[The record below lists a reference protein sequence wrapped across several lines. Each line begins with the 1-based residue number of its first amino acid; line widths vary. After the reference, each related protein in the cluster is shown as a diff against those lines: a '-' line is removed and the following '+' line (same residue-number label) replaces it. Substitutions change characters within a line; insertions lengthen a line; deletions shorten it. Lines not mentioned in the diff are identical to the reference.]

1 MYVLTD
7 EQIAFILNDIRRN
20 GIELEELQLDLLDH
34 ICCVIETELTPE
46 NNFEEVYRSILPR
59 FYKRSLRE
67 IEEETQLLLTFKNY
81 YAMKKI
87 MIVSGTLSAFT
98 VLIGSLFK
106 LMQWPG
112 AALLFV
118 LAIALF
124 SFIFLPILS
133 VIRIK
138 EQTKTNDKIVII
150 AAAIFGSAIS
160 LAIVFKVMHWPFATL
175 LWTSALAILFFIF
188 LPIYFFGGIRNP
200 ETKTN
205 TIVSSILILIAGG
218 LLFLITNLRG
228 SHSFDQAIS
237 NADEQL
243 IENYQLLSQ
252 YKPNDT
258 LANQQINENATQL
271 CANIEA
277 LKDQLIK
284 SVNEDVNELKESD
297 VVLLKG
303 HIIEPI
309 QTQLFDKTGI
319 ATTGM
324 KTIQLNVKAFEEL
337 ANTKI
342 NWNAQKLKDL
352 PLSFVLRNL
361 NMLLL
366 RIRIVQHTQRK
377 IF

>member
-1 MYVLTD
+1 VYVLTD

-46 NNFEEVYRSILPR
+46 KNFEEVYRSILPR

-67 IEEETQLLLTFKNY
+67 IEEETQLLLTLKNY

-87 MIVSGTLSAFT
+87 MIISGTFSAFT

-106 LMQWPG
+106 VMHWPG

-160 LAIVFKVMHWPFATL
+160 LAILFKVMHWPFATL

-228 SHSFDQAIS
+228 SHAFDEAIS

-258 LANQQINENATQL
+258 LANQQLNENATKL

-277 LKDQLIK
+277 LKGQLIK

-319 ATTGM
+319 ATTGL

-337 ANTKI
+337 TSTKI
-342 NWNAQKLKDL
+342 NWNAQQLKDL
-352 PLSFVLRNL
+352 PLSYVLRNL
-361 NMLLL
+361 NLLLL
-366 RIRIVQHTQRK
+366 RIRIVQYTNH
-377 IF
+377 

>member
-1 MYVLTD
+1 
-7 EQIAFILNDIRRN
+7 
-20 GIELEELQLDLLDH
+20 LDH

-46 NNFEEVYRSILPR
+46 NNFEEFYRSILPR

-67 IEEETQLLLTFKNY
+67 IEEETLLLLTFKNY

-87 MIVSGTLSAFT
+87 MIISGTLSAFT

-106 LMQWPG
+106 VMHWPG
-112 AALLFV
+112 AAMLFV

-138 EQTKTNDKIVII
+138 EQAKTNDKIVII

-160 LAIVFKVMHWPFATL
+160 LAILFKVMHWPFATL

-228 SHSFDQAIS
+228 SHAFDEAIV
-237 NADEQL
+237 NADQQ
-243 IENYQLLSQ
+243 IAENYQLLSQ

-258 LANQQINENATQL
+258 LANQLLNENTTEL
-271 CANIEA
+271 CALIET
-277 LKDQLIK
+277 LKVKLTS
-284 SVNEDVNELKESD
+284 SVSNDSKDMKESEA
-297 VVLLKG
+297 VLLKG
-303 HIIEPI
+303 HLIEPI
-309 QTQLFDKTGI
+309 QDQLFDKDGT
-319 ATTGM
+319 ATAGL
-324 KTIQLNVKAFEEL
+324 KTIQLNIKAFEEL
-337 ANTKI
+337 ASTKI
-342 NWNAQKLKDL
+342 NWNAQQLKDL
-352 PLSFVLRNL
+352 PLSYVLRNL
-361 NMLLL
+361 NLLLL
-366 RIRIVQHTQRK
+366 RIRIVQHTNH
-377 IF
+377 

>member
-46 NNFEEVYRSILPR
+46 KNFEEVYRSILPR

-81 YAMKKI
+81 YTMKKI
-87 MIVSGTLSAFT
+87 MIISGTFSAFT

-106 LMQWPG
+106 VMHWPG

-138 EQTKTNDKIVII
+138 EHTKTNDKIVII

-160 LAIVFKVMHWPFATL
+160 LAILFKVMHWPFATL

-228 SHSFDQAIS
+228 SHAFDEAIS

-258 LANQQINENATQL
+258 LANQQLNENATQL

-284 SVNEDVNELKESD
+284 SVNEDVNALKESD

-319 ATTGM
+319 ATTGL
-324 KTIQLNVKAFEEL
+324 KTIQLKVKAFEEL

-342 NWNAQKLKDL
+342 NWNAQQLKDL
-352 PLSFVLRNL
+352 PLSYVLRNL
-361 NMLLL
+361 NLLLL
-366 RIRIVQHTQRK
+366 RIKIVHHTNH
-377 IF
+377 

>member
-1 MYVLTD
+1 VYVLTD

-34 ICCVIETELTPE
+34 ICCVIESEVTPE
-46 NNFEEVYRSILPR
+46 KNFEEVYRSILPR

-81 YAMKKI
+81 YAMKKV
-87 MIVSGTLSAFT
+87 MIISGTFSAFT
-98 VLIGSLFK
+98 FTIGSLFK
-106 LMQWPG
+106 IMHWPG
-112 AALLFV
+112 AALLLQAGIVFFCF
-118 LAIALF
+118 L
-124 SFIFLPILS
+124 FLPILS
-133 VIRIK
+133 ILKVK
-138 EQTKTNDKIVII
+138 EQKQRKDKLLIGIATIFAIVIC
-150 AAAIFGSAIS
+150 
-160 LAIVFKVMHWPFATL
+160 LATLFKVMHWPFATL

-228 SHSFDQAIS
+228 SHAFDEAIS

-258 LANQQINENATQL
+258 LANQQLNENATQL
-271 CANIEA
+271 CALIET
-277 LKDQLIK
+277 LKVKLTS
-284 SVNEDVNELKESD
+284 SVSNDGKDMKESD
-297 VVLLKG
+297 AVLLKG

-309 QTQLFDKTGI
+309 QTQLFDKNGKVK
-319 ATTGM
+319 AGM

-337 ANTKI
+337 ASTKI
-342 NWNAQKLKDL
+342 NWNAQQLKDL
-352 PLSFVLRNL
+352 PLSYVLRNL
-361 NMLLL
+361 NLLLL
-366 RIRIVQHTQRK
+366 RIKIVQHTNH
-377 IF
+377 

>member
-1 MYVLTD
+1 VYVLTD

-34 ICCVIETELTPE
+34 ICCVIETELTTE

-87 MIVSGTLSAFT
+87 MIISGTFSAFT

-106 LMQWPG
+106 VMHWPG
-112 AALLFV
+112 AAMLFV

-138 EQTKTNDKIVII
+138 EHTKTNDKIVII

-160 LAIVFKVMHWPFATL
+160 LAILFKVMHWPFATL

-188 LPIYFFGGIRNP
+188 LPIYFFSGIRNP

-228 SHSFDQAIS
+228 SHAFDEAIS

-252 YKPNDT
+252 KNPSDT
-258 LANQQINENATQL
+258 VAIHPTINEKATEL
-271 CANIEA
+271 CLVIEA
-277 LKDQLIK
+277 LKQALVKTVVPQNPNIAESEVMQLY
-284 SVNEDVNELKESD
+284 
-297 VVLLKG
+297 G
-303 HIIEPI
+303 HVIEPI
-309 QTQLFDKTGI
+309 QAQLFVENGI
-319 ATTGM
+319 TTAGL

-337 ANTKI
+337 ASTKI
-342 NWNAQKLKDL
+342 NWNAQQLKDL
-352 PLSFVLRNL
+352 PLGYVLRNL
-361 NMLLL
+361 NLLLL
-366 RIRIVQHTQRK
+366 RIRIVQHTNH
-377 IF
+377 

>member
-34 ICCVIETELTPE
+34 ICCVIESEVTPE
-46 NNFEEVYRSILPR
+46 KNFEEVYRSILPR

-81 YAMKKI
+81 YAMKKV
-87 MIVSGTLSAFT
+87 MIISGTFSAFT
-98 VLIGSLFK
+98 FTIGSLFK
-106 LMQWPG
+106 IMHWPG
-112 AALLFV
+112 AALLLQAGIVFFCF
-118 LAIALF
+118 L
-124 SFIFLPILS
+124 FLPILS
-133 VIRIK
+133 ILKVK
-138 EQTKTNDKIVII
+138 EQKQRKDKLLIGIATIFAIVIC
-150 AAAIFGSAIS
+150 
-160 LAIVFKVMHWPFATL
+160 LATLFKVMHWPFATL

-228 SHSFDQAIS
+228 SHAFDEAIS

-258 LANQQINENATQL
+258 LANQQLNENATQL
-271 CANIEA
+271 CALIET
-277 LKDQLIK
+277 LKVKLTS
-284 SVNEDVNELKESD
+284 SVSNDGKDMKESD
-297 VVLLKG
+297 AVLLKG

-309 QTQLFDKTGI
+309 QTQLFDKNGKVK
-319 ATTGM
+319 AGM

-337 ANTKI
+337 ASTKI
-342 NWNAQKLKDL
+342 NWNAQQLKDL
-352 PLSFVLRNL
+352 PLSYVLRNL
-361 NMLLL
+361 NLLLL
-366 RIRIVQHTQRK
+366 RIKIVQHTNH
-377 IF
+377 

>member
-87 MIVSGTLSAFT
+87 MIISGTFSAFT

-106 LMQWPG
+106 VMHWPG

-138 EQTKTNDKIVII
+138 EQTLTKDKIVITS
-150 AAAIFGSAIS
+150 AAIFGSAIS
-160 LAIVFKVMHWPFATL
+160 LAILFKVMHWPFATI
-175 LWTSALAILFFIF
+175 LWTISLGILFFLF
-188 LPIYFFGGIRNP
+188 LPVYFFGGIRNP

-205 TIVSSILILIAGG
+205 TIVSSILILTAGG

-228 SHSFDQAIS
+228 SQAFDEAIN
-237 NADEQL
+237 NADQQIVED
-243 IENYQLLSQ
+243 YQLLSQ
-252 YKPNDT
+252 KNPSDT
-258 LANQQINENATQL
+258 VAIHPTINEKATEL
-271 CANIEA
+271 CLVIE
-277 LKDQLIK
+277 
-284 SVNEDVNELKESD
+284 ELKQVLVKTVASQNPNIVESE
-297 VVLLKG
+297 VMQLYG
-303 HIIEPI
+303 HVIEPI
-309 QTQLFDKTGI
+309 QAQLFVKNGT
-319 ATTGM
+319 ASHEL
-324 KTIQLNVKAFEEL
+324 KNIQLKLNEL
-337 ANTKI
+337 EKLVNTKI
-342 NWNAQKLKDL
+342 NWNVQQVKDL
-352 PLSFVLRNL
+352 PLSYVMRNL
-361 NMLLL
+361 NLLLL
-366 RIRIVQHTQRK
+366 RIRIVENTKH
-377 IF
+377 

>member
-1 MYVLTD
+1 VYVLTD

-46 NNFEEVYRSILPR
+46 KNFEEVYRSILPR

-81 YAMKKI
+81 YTMKKI
-87 MIVSGTLSAFT
+87 MIISGTFSAFT

-106 LMQWPG
+106 VMHWPG

-138 EQTKTNDKIVII
+138 EHTKTNDKIVII

-160 LAIVFKVMHWPFATL
+160 LAILFKVMHWPFATL

-228 SHSFDQAIS
+228 SHAFDEAIS

-258 LANQQINENATQL
+258 LANQQLNENATQL

-284 SVNEDVNELKESD
+284 SVNEDVNALKESD

-319 ATTGM
+319 ATTGL
-324 KTIQLNVKAFEEL
+324 KTIQLKVKAFEEL

-342 NWNAQKLKDL
+342 NWNAQQLKDL
-352 PLSFVLRNL
+352 PLSYVLRNL
-361 NMLLL
+361 NLLLL
-366 RIRIVQHTQRK
+366 RIKIVHHTNH
-377 IF
+377 

>member
-1 MYVLTD
+1 VYVLTD

-87 MIVSGTLSAFT
+87 MIISGTFSAFT

-106 LMQWPG
+106 VMHWPG

-138 EQTKTNDKIVII
+138 EQTLTKDKIVITS
-150 AAAIFGSAIS
+150 AAIFGSAIS
-160 LAIVFKVMHWPFATL
+160 LAILFKVMHWPFATI
-175 LWTSALAILFFIF
+175 LWTISLGILFFLF
-188 LPIYFFGGIRNP
+188 LPVYFFGGIRNP

-205 TIVSSILILIAGG
+205 TIVSSILILTAGG

-228 SHSFDQAIS
+228 SQAFDEAIN
-237 NADEQL
+237 NADQQIVED
-243 IENYQLLSQ
+243 YQLLSQ
-252 YKPNDT
+252 KNPSDT
-258 LANQQINENATQL
+258 VAIHPTINEKATEL
-271 CANIEA
+271 CLVIE
-277 LKDQLIK
+277 
-284 SVNEDVNELKESD
+284 ELKQVLVKTVASQNPNIVESE
-297 VVLLKG
+297 VMQLYG
-303 HIIEPI
+303 HVIEPI
-309 QTQLFDKTGI
+309 QAQLFVKNGT
-319 ATTGM
+319 ASHEL
-324 KTIQLNVKAFEEL
+324 KNIQLKLNEL
-337 ANTKI
+337 EKLVNTKI
-342 NWNAQKLKDL
+342 NWNVQQVKDL
-352 PLSFVLRNL
+352 PLSYVMRNL
-361 NMLLL
+361 NLLLL
-366 RIRIVQHTQRK
+366 RIRIVENTKH
-377 IF
+377 

>member
-46 NNFEEVYRSILPR
+46 KNFEEVYRSILPR

-81 YAMKKI
+81 YTMKKI
-87 MIVSGTLSAFT
+87 MIISGTFSAFT

-106 LMQWPG
+106 VMHWPG

-138 EQTKTNDKIVII
+138 EHTKTNDKIVII

-160 LAIVFKVMHWPFATL
+160 LAILFKVMHWPFATL
-175 LWTSALAILFFIF
+175 LWTSALAILFYIF

-228 SHSFDQAIS
+228 SHAFDEAIS

-258 LANQQINENATQL
+258 LANQQLNENATQL

-284 SVNEDVNELKESD
+284 SVNEDVNALKESD

-319 ATTGM
+319 ATTGL
-324 KTIQLNVKAFEEL
+324 KTIQLKVKAFEEL

-342 NWNAQKLKDL
+342 NWNAQQLKDL
-352 PLSFVLRNL
+352 PLSYVLRNL
-361 NMLLL
+361 NLLLL
-366 RIRIVQHTQRK
+366 RIKIVHHTNH
-377 IF
+377 

>member
-46 NNFEEVYRSILPR
+46 KNFEEVYRSILPR

-81 YAMKKI
+81 YTMKKI
-87 MIVSGTLSAFT
+87 MIISGTFSAFT

-106 LMQWPG
+106 VMHWPG

-118 LAIALF
+118 MAIALF

-160 LAIVFKVMHWPFATL
+160 LAILFKVMHWPFATL

-228 SHSFDQAIS
+228 SHAFDEAIS

-258 LANQQINENATQL
+258 LANQLINENATEL

-319 ATTGM
+319 ATTGL
-324 KTIQLNVKAFEEL
+324 KTIQLKVKAFEEL

-342 NWNAQKLKDL
+342 NWNAQQLKDL
-352 PLSFVLRNL
+352 PLGYVLRNL
-361 NMLLL
+361 NLLLL
-366 RIRIVQHTQRK
+366 RIKIVQHTNH
-377 IF
+377 

>member
-46 NNFEEVYRSILPR
+46 KNFEEVYRSILPR

-81 YAMKKI
+81 YTMKKI
-87 MIVSGTLSAFT
+87 MIISGTFSAFT

-106 LMQWPG
+106 VMHWPG

-138 EQTKTNDKIVII
+138 EHTKTNDKIVII

-160 LAIVFKVMHWPFATL
+160 LAILFKVMHWPFATL

-228 SHSFDQAIS
+228 SHAFDEANS

-258 LANQQINENATQL
+258 LANQLINENATEL

-319 ATTGM
+319 ATTGL
-324 KTIQLNVKAFEEL
+324 KTIQLKVKAFEEL

-342 NWNAQKLKDL
+342 NWNAQQLKDL
-352 PLSFVLRNL
+352 PLGYVLRNL
-361 NMLLL
+361 NLLLL
-366 RIRIVQHTQRK
+366 RIKIVQHTNH
-377 IF
+377 

>member
-1 MYVLTD
+1 VYVLTD

-46 NNFEEVYRSILPR
+46 NNFEEFYRSILPR

-67 IEEETQLLLTFKNY
+67 IEEETLLLLTFKNY

-87 MIVSGTLSAFT
+87 MIISGTLSAFT

-106 LMQWPG
+106 VMHWPG
-112 AALLFV
+112 AAMLFV

-138 EQTKTNDKIVII
+138 EQAKTNDKIVII

-160 LAIVFKVMHWPFATL
+160 LAILFKVMHWPFATL

-228 SHSFDQAIS
+228 SHAFDEAIV
-237 NADEQL
+237 NADQQ
-243 IENYQLLSQ
+243 IAENYQLLSQ

-258 LANQQINENATQL
+258 LANQLLNENTTEL
-271 CANIEA
+271 CALIET
-277 LKDQLIK
+277 LKVKLTS
-284 SVNEDVNELKESD
+284 SVSNDSKDMKESEA
-297 VVLLKG
+297 VLLKG
-303 HIIEPI
+303 HLIEPI
-309 QTQLFDKTGI
+309 QDQLFDKDGT
-319 ATTGM
+319 ATAGL
-324 KTIQLNVKAFEEL
+324 KTIQLNIKAFEEL
-337 ANTKI
+337 ASTKI
-342 NWNAQKLKDL
+342 NWNAQQLKDL
-352 PLSFVLRNL
+352 PLSYVLRNL
-361 NMLLL
+361 NLLLL
-366 RIRIVQHTQRK
+366 RIKIVQHTNH
-377 IF
+377 

>member
-7 EQIAFILNDIRRN
+7 EQIAFIRNDIRRN

-34 ICCVIETELTPE
+34 ICCVIETEHTAE
-46 NNFEEVYRSILPR
+46 NDFEAFYRSILPR

-87 MIVSGTLSAFT
+87 MIISGTFSAFT

-106 LMQWPG
+106 VMHWPG
-112 AALLFV
+112 AAMLFV

-160 LAIVFKVMHWPFATL
+160 LAILFKVMHWPFATL

-188 LPIYFFGGIRNP
+188 LPIYFFSGIRNP

-228 SHSFDQAIS
+228 SHAFDEAIS

-258 LANQQINENATQL
+258 LANQQLNENATQL

-342 NWNAQKLKDL
+342 NWNAQQLKDL
-352 PLSFVLRNL
+352 PLGYVLRNL
-361 NMLLL
+361 NLLLL
-366 RIRIVQHTQRK
+366 RIRIVQHTNH
-377 IF
+377 

>member
-46 NNFEEVYRSILPR
+46 NNFEAFYRSILPR

-67 IEEETQLLLTFKNY
+67 IEEETHLLLTFKNY

-87 MIVSGTLSAFT
+87 MIISGTFSAFT

-106 LMQWPG
+106 VMHWPG
-112 AALLFV
+112 AAMLFV

-124 SFIFLPILS
+124 SLVFLPILS

-160 LAIVFKVMHWPFATL
+160 LAILFKVMHWPYATI

-228 SHSFDQAIS
+228 SHAFDEAIS

-258 LANQQINENATQL
+258 LADQLINENATEL
-271 CANIEA
+271 CALIET
-277 LKDQLIK
+277 LKVKLTS
-284 SVNEDVNELKESD
+284 SVSNDGKNMIESTAM
-297 VVLLKG
+297 LLNG
-303 HIIEPI
+303 HLIEPI
-309 QTQLFDKTGI
+309 QTQLFDKNGI
-319 ATTGM
+319 AKAGL

-337 ANTKI
+337 ASTKI
-342 NWNAQKLKDL
+342 NWNAQQLKDL
-352 PLSFVLRNL
+352 PLSYVLRNL
-361 NMLLL
+361 NLLLL
-366 RIRIVQHTQRK
+366 RIRIVQHAK
-377 IF
+377 

>member
-20 GIELEELQLDLLDH
+20 GIELEELQRDLLDH

-46 NNFEEVYRSILPR
+46 KNFEEVYRSILPR

-87 MIVSGTLSAFT
+87 MIISGTFSAFT

-106 LMQWPG
+106 VMHWPG

-138 EQTKTNDKIVII
+138 EQTKTNDKIVIV

-160 LAIVFKVMHWPFATL
+160 LAILFKVMHWPFATL
-175 LWTSALAILFFIF
+175 LWASALAILFFIF

-205 TIVSSILILIAGG
+205 TIVSSILILTAGG

-228 SHSFDQAIS
+228 SHAFDEAIS

-243 IENYQLLSQ
+243 IENYQLLNQSSSS
-252 YKPNDT
+252 DT
-258 LANQQINENATQL
+258 LTLQDKEFNGKITEL

-284 SVNEDVNELKESD
+284 SVNEDVNTMKESE

-309 QTQLFDKTGI
+309 QPQLFDNNGKVRAGL
-319 ATTGM
+319 

-337 ANTKI
+337 ARTKI
-342 NWNAQKLKDL
+342 KWNAQQLKDL

-361 NMLLL
+361 NLLLL
-366 RIRIVQHTQRK
+366 RIKIVQHTNH
-377 IF
+377 